1 MRKLSICIPTFNR
14 VDMTIESFLDV
25 MSDERI
31 ESIVVVDDA
40 SDLDAFNELKS
51 ICDFLP
57 KVSLFR
63 NLTNQNCYA
72 NKMIAASYA
81 KSDYIILLDS
91 DNIIQTDYLD
101 AIFEQD
107 WNEDTILAPVF
118 ARTMFD
124 YRAFSGLLID
134 KENVVQYIDKPMFQT
149 ALNTAN
155 YFIHKESYLH
165 TFDPNFN
172 PVTADSI
179 YINYLW
185 LKNKGKIKFVEGM
198 EYEHKIHN
206 GSHYINNVHRTPNGL
221 NEEIVQKIR
230 NLNKS

>member
-1 MRKLSICIPTFNR
+1 MRKLSICIPSWER

-25 MSDERI
+25 MSDNRVNDI
-31 ESIVVVDDA
+31 CIVDDA
-40 SDLDAFNELKS
+40 SSLEVFNELKS

-57 KVSLFR
+57 KVSLYR
-63 NLTNQNCYA
+63 NLSNQQCYQ
-72 NKMIAASYA
+72 NKMISASYA
-81 KSDYIILLDS
+81 KSDFIILLDS
-91 DNIIQTDYLD
+91 DNVIGVDYLD

-107 WNEDTILAPVF
+107 WDEKTILAPVF
-118 ARTMFD
+118 ARPTFD

-134 KENVVQYIDKPMFQT
+134 KENVEQYIDKPMFQT
-149 ALNTAN
+149 ALNTMN
-155 YFIHKESYLH
+155 YFINKEEYLH

-185 LKNKGKIKFVEGM
+185 LKNGGKIKFVKGM
-198 EYEHKIHN
+198 EYNHLVHSQ
-206 GSHYINNVHRTPNGL
+206 SHYINNIAKTPNGL
-221 NEEIVQKIR
+221 NEEIVEKIR